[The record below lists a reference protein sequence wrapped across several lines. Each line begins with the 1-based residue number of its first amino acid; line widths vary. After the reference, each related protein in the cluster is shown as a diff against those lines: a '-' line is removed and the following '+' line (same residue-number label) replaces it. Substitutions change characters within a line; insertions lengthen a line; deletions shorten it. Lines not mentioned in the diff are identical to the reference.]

1 MSKTIETQLKNAF
14 GFDPAESA
22 HHFVVAVPRAVA
34 EPVAVSEHYTWDAA
48 TGSGA
53 ASLSARGDGQIRV
66 FIPRLKWEA
75 IADEIRAQF
84 NRRLKRLGQKPGS
97 WAVGPNLL
105 RRDLGKEL
113 VLLAWAI
120 EEADPALIPA
130 AVANWNGLEPEE
142 RWWLYTQTAAS
153 TGHAVNDRGKGW
165 RRAVR
170 YALTENPVMTH
181 ADIEARIP
189 EFFARAAGPMF
200 EGPRWD
206 DVEEATNDEGD
217 SHRPTSDE

>member
-1 MSKTIETQLKNAF
+1 MTKAVETQLKNAF
-14 GFDPAESA
+14 GFDPAEST
-22 HHFVVAVPRAVA
+22 HHFVVAIPRAAA
-34 EPVAVSEHYTWDAA
+34 EPVTVSEHYTWNAEA
-48 TGSGA
+48 GSGV

-66 FIPRLKWEA
+66 FIPRPKWEA
-75 IADEIRAQF
+75 TADYVRAQF

-97 WAVGPNLL
+97 WGVGANLL

-153 TGHAVNDRGKGW
+153 TGHATNDRGKGW

-181 ADIEARIP
+181 ADMEARIP
-189 EFFARAAGPMF
+189 EFFARAATPLFGGPA
-200 EGPRWD
+200 WD
-206 DVEEATNDEGD
+206 DV
-217 SHRPTSDE
+217 TSDE

>member
-1 MSKTIETQLKNAF
+1 MTKTVDTQLKNAF

-22 HHFVVAVPRAVA
+22 HHFVVMIPRAA
-34 EPVAVSEHYTWDAA
+34 ADPVTVSEHYTWDAES
-48 TGSGA
+48 GSGPA
-53 ASLSARGDGQIRV
+53 TLSARGDGQIRV
-66 FIPRLKWEA
+66 LIPRPKWEI
-75 IADEIRAQF
+75 IADELRAQF
-84 NRRLKRLGQKPGS
+84 NRRLKRMGQRPGG
-97 WAVGPNLL
+97 WQTGPNLL

-142 RWWLYTQTAAS
+142 RWWLYTMTAAG
-153 TGHAVNDRGKGW
+153 TGHATNDRGVGW

-181 ADIEARIP
+181 ADMEARIP
-189 EFFARAAGPMF
+189 EFFTRAAGPMF
-200 EGPRWD
+200 EGPQWG
-206 DVEEATNDEGD
+206 E
-217 SHRPTSDE
+217 SDE

>member
-1 MSKTIETQLKNAF
+1 MTKAVDTQLRNAF

-22 HHFVVAVPRAVA
+22 HHFVVMIPRAVGDA
-34 EPVAVSEHYTWDAA
+34 VAVSEHYAWDPGS
-48 TGSGA
+48 GSGA
-53 ASLSARGDGQIRV
+53 AGLSARGDGQIRV
-66 FIPRLKWEA
+66 FIPRPKWEA
-75 IADEIRAQF
+75 IADELRARF

-97 WAVGPNLL
+97 WGVGANLL

-142 RWWLYTQTAAS
+142 RWWLYTMTAAS

-170 YALTENPVMTH
+170 YALTENPVMTQ

-200 EGPRWD
+200 EGPRWE
-206 DVEEATNDEGD
+206 DVGEEK
-217 SHRPTSDE
+217 SDE

>member
-1 MSKTIETQLKNAF
+1 MTKAVDTQLKNTF

-22 HHFVVAVPRAVA
+22 HHFVVMIPRAAA
-34 EPVAVSEHYTWDAA
+34 ESVVVSEHYGWDPES
-48 TGSGA
+48 GSGA
-53 ASLSARGDGQIRV
+53 ASLGARGDGQIRV
-66 FIPRLKWEA
+66 FIPRPKWEA
-75 IADEIRAQF
+75 VADELRARF
-84 NRRLKRLGQKPGS
+84 NHRLKRLGRRPGG
-97 WAVGPNLL
+97 WQTGPNLL

-142 RWWLYTQTAAS
+142 RWWLYTMTAAS
-153 TGHAVNDRGKGW
+153 TGHAVNDRGLGW

-170 YALTENPVMTH
+170 YALTENPVMTQ
-181 ADIEARIP
+181 ADMEARIP

-200 EGPRWD
+200 AGPRWD
-206 DVEEATNDEGD
+206 DVGEG
-217 SHRPTSDE
+217 TSDE